1 MPNMTRALILL
12 ISLLLFN
19 AGARAQSDASVI
31 YISNERLTALALGHP
46 HFPQFARV
54 GFGTAGKPWHA
65 WFGGTEMSTIAYLPS
80 YTLGTKVDIDAKAL
94 LGNTFKGQRWDNAYA
109 ALASFDTDGNGVV
122 EGDELRDLYMW
133 VDFNGDGTLATRED
147 ALVSLRKRFAAIDLR
162 TAAKPFEGTARTG
175 RLAAFSVIERRGG
188 RRHLLELKLGETFSS
203 RDRAYLSYTALGAGT
218 APDTRNPFTG
228 YWRWSITNADQW
240 KDATRPWGKDAAG
253 HLLLAVSGNR
263 INGLVQQVG
272 PYNDRIN
279 LPLEGTVNGA
289 TAQWVSSSP
298 MGLTRSEIK
307 LQQVFG
313 RPVLRGTAWSN
324 RNGKVSVWT
333 WEATYEKA
341 ID

>member
-1 MPNMTRALILL
+1 M
-12 ISLLLFN
+12 
-19 AGARAQSDASVI
+19 
-31 YISNERLTALALGHP
+31 
-46 HFPQFARV
+46 
-54 GFGTAGKPWHA
+54 
-65 WFGGTEMSTIAYLPS
+65 
-80 YTLGTKVDIDAKAL
+80 
-94 LGNTFKGQRWDNAYA
+94 
-109 ALASFDTDGNGVV
+109 
-122 EGDELRDLYMW
+122 
-133 VDFNGDGTLATRED
+133 
-147 ALVSLRKRFAAIDLR
+147 
-162 TAAKPFEGTARTG
+162 
-175 RLAAFSVIERRGG
+175 IERRGG

-324 RNGKVSVWT
+324 RNGKLSVWT